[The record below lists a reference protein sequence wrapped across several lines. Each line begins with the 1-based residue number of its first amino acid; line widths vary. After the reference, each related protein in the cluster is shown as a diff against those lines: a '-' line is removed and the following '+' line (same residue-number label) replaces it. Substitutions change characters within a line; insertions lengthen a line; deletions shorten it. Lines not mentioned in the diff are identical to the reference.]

1 MSSVA
6 DSAVPMRS
14 LRTELRALAAVVA
27 AYAAIRAFGL
37 LVLQGAAGSDAF
49 EKLRAWDGEWF
60 IRIATEGYPDELVLI
75 TVRDDSTGGLAF
87 FPAYPML
94 MRALGA
100 VGFDAFAAGLAV
112 TLVAGIAAAI
122 GVYAVAREV
131 LSPRAAALSVVL
143 WAALPMSIVLSMVY
157 SEALFTAFAAWAMW
171 AAVRR
176 RWITA
181 GLLGFAAGM
190 TRSVGIAVGIAV
202 LVAAVIAWRRGH
214 RSWRSVVGSVLAL
227 AGVPTWWVIV
237 AVISGRADG
246 WFAVQNFF
254 WGSKVDFGADL
265 ARVGWQ
271 MLTFSGRYD
280 DLTRVVYSTAV
291 VAMIVAG
298 ALAVDLVRRA
308 ARDSR
313 WAPLAAYGVVAIGLA
328 IGSAGFVHSKVRFAV
343 PVFVLVFA
351 FAGAM
356 ARWSL
361 WARVTG
367 VLVMVIV
374 GAWWSALMLTLWPY
388 AI

>member
-1 MSSVA
+1 
-6 DSAVPMRS
+6 MRS

-157 SEALFTAFAAWAMW
+157 SEALFTAFAAWALW

-237 AVISGRADG
+237 AVISASYAYSFAEVVKYYGIPWLLVTHWCECLSFHSGHSNPFGRSYRCVLHPMS
-246 WFAVQNFF
+246 FTHPI
-254 WGSKVDFGADL
+254 SPTPLPL
-265 ARVGWQ
+265 ALAALHLSLSSTIPPT
-271 MLTFSGRYD
+271 LTLYEPS
-280 DLTRVVYSTAV
+280 LTRILSYTLTDAS
-291 VAMIVAG
+291 
-298 ALAVDLVRRA
+298 
-308 ARDSR
+308 
-313 WAPLAAYGVVAIGLA
+313 
-328 IGSAGFVHSKVRFAV
+328 HSHHDHL
-343 PVFVLVFA
+343 P
-351 FAGAM
+351 
-356 ARWSL
+356 
-361 WARVTG
+361 
-367 VLVMVIV
+367 
-374 GAWWSALMLTLWPY
+374 PPH
-388 AI
+388 

>member
-1 MSSVA
+1 MAGQDELFEGDHVSVVA
-6 DSAVPMRS
+6 DHHC
-14 LRTELRALAAVVA
+14 
-27 AYAAIRAFGL
+27 
-37 LVLQGAAGSDAF
+37 
-49 EKLRAWDGEWF
+49 
-60 IRIATEGYPDELVLI
+60 
-75 TVRDDSTGGLAF
+75 
-87 FPAYPML
+87 
-94 MRALGA
+94 GA

-157 SEALFTAFAAWAMW
+157 SEALFTAFAAWALW